1 LLFSFG
7 ANDCIATPDGQGVR
21 VALADALANAEAIL
35 TEAQAGRPTLMLGP
49 LPVGDA
55 AADRR
60 IADLSSGFAA
70 LCARI
75 GVPYLSLF
83 DVVAAS
89 RIWASEVAAG
99 DGAHPNTGGY
109 SEVAGAFMQ
118 WVAWRRWVDI
128 A

>member
-1 LLFSFG
+1 MPP
-7 ANDCIATPDGQGVR
+7 T
-21 VALADALANAEAIL
+21 DALVNAEAIL
-35 TEAQAGRPTLMLGP
+35 TAARASRPTLMLGP

-75 GVPYLSLF
+75 GIPYLSLF

-89 RIWASEVAAG
+89 RTWAREVAAG
-99 DGAHPNTGGY
+99 DGAHPNAGGY
-109 SEVAGAFMQ
+109 AEVADAFMQ
-118 WVAWRRWVDI
+118 WAAWRRWVDV